1 MPTIR
6 DLWTRIAPV
15 PPAGGYSRAYL
26 HHVFRAGEII
36 SSMLLTWHN
45 LYYYQDLMAGMRE
58 AIAQDRFAEFEAAFH
73 AARSEGDIPPP

>member
-15 PPAGGYSRAYL
+15 PPAGATAAPIFTT
-26 HHVFRAGEII
+26 VFRAGEII